1 MLIMNKS
8 IFNVLFISFLLIS
21 FTVYFF
27 HFLSFQFVLQE
38 QVDYF
43 LMTTDFLLPFLN
55 SIHGVSDYI
64 ASFLMQ
70 FYAIRYVGGVVLLV
84 FVILIGFLSNELLKP
99 FTDSSYRLPFSF
111 LFATAFIWQLHCHF
125 SYPLSNDVGYL
136 ISLTS
141 CLIYIRLKHPRMR
154 YLFGGILSLAL
165 WYICKEAAFTACLY
179 IVFYEIKEKRKLAC
193 LLIIPIMF
201 VLSSY
206 FTSLLFPEN
215 VITLSEYMESTWYYA
230 YMFFII
236 SLPCGAIL
244 SLHLKKIILLFP
256 VYILLIIDGC
266 CFRVDYDRQRELS
279 FSYCMQH
286 GEWNELL
293 KKIDNIK
300 ELNLDQLN
308 YYYMALAQT
317 GKLSDQLFQYGFP
330 FSEALIYPVAGSYIS
345 KTRLS
350 DIYWYLGCFR
360 ASQFYATEAM
370 SMLDA
375 GANTRH
381 IKRLAM
387 IHLIYKENEQAM
399 KFLRIL
405 KKTALHNR
413 WAVKLLNHMQN
424 DPDLNEVEWIA
435 AYRRLLPV
443 HTYQI
448 NLKSPLENVTNLSMQ
463 LPFAT
468 LALEYA
474 NNLALLEKKVDW
486 LVNMVRYKKYLI
498 PTIKIPALWQ
508 EGVLAS
514 EYENNIQDDSQLE
527 IEYDE
532 DVLKRFEEFKA
543 LKRETAT
550 LYSNMIPFKNEFK
563 SSYFYYHVFVDINK

>member
-1 MLIMNKS
+1 MTKTIV
-8 IFNVLFISFLLIS
+8 NVLLIS
-21 FTVYFF
+21 ILLVGFTVYFF
-27 HFLSFQFVLQE
+27 HFLSFQFILQE

-43 LMTTDFLLPFLN
+43 LMTTDFFLSFLN
-55 SIHGVSDYI
+55 GIHGVPDYI

-70 FYAIRYVGGVVLLV
+70 FYAIRYVGGAVLLV
-84 FVILIGFLSNELLKP
+84 FVILSGFLSNELLKP

-141 CLIYIRLKHPRMR
+141 CLIYIRLKHARVR
-154 YLFGGILSLAL
+154 YLFGGILSMAL

-179 IVFYEIKEKRKLAC
+179 ILVYEIKGKKELAY
-193 LLIIPIMF
+193 LLIITIVF

-206 FTSLLFPEN
+206 FTSFLFPEN
-215 VITLSEYMESTWYYA
+215 VMTFSVNMESTWYYA
-230 YMFFII
+230 YLFFIL
-236 SLPCGAIL
+236 SLPCCAIL
-244 SLHLKKIILLFP
+244 LLHSRKIFLLFP

-266 CFRVDYDRQRELS
+266 CFRVDYDKQREFS
-279 FSYCMQH
+279 FSYYMQQE
-286 GEWNELL
+286 EWNELL
-293 KKIDNIK
+293 NEIDDVK
-300 ELNLDQLN
+300 ELSLDQLN

-317 GKLSDQLFQYGFP
+317 GRLSDQLFQYGFP

-387 IHLIYKENEQAM
+387 IHLIYKENEQAV
-399 KFLRIL
+399 KYLRML

-413 WAVKLLNHMQN
+413 WAVKLLNRMLK
-424 DPDLNEVEWIA
+424 DPDLDEVEWIA
-435 AYRRLLPV
+435 ACRRLLPV

-474 NNLALLEKKVDW
+474 SNLALLEKKVDW
-486 LVNMVRYKKYLI
+486 LVNMVRHRMFLA
-498 PTIKIPALWQ
+498 PAVKIPALWQ
-508 EGVLAS
+508 EGVLVS
-514 EYENNIQDDSQLE
+514 EYENNIQADSQLK

-543 LKRETAT
+543 LRREAIP
-550 LYSNMIPFKNEFK
+550 LYSNVAPYKNEFK